1 MLQNPPVGA
10 LQDHIAALFKFLC
23 AHHQH
28 TDLSFDF
35 LLQIRPQRLDFIHIH
50 VADDQ
55 DVDQS
60 AVLVFC
66 REGVRLIVQ
75 RIFESCHVQQILGPV
90 RKLFHFDE

>member
-10 LQDHIAALFKFLC
+10 LQDHASGLFKFLV

-28 TDLSFDF
+28 TDLSLDF

-60 AVLVFC
+60 AVLSVLQ
-66 REGVRLIVQ
+66 GG
-75 RIFESCHVQQILGPV
+75 GPID
-90 RKLFHFDE
+90 RSAHL